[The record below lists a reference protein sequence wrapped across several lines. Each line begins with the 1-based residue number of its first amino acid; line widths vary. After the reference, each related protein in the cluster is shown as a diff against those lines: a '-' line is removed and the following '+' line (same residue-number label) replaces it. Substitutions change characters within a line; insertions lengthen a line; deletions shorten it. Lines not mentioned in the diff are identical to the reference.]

1 MLNKIKLCRL
11 PIPWATLARA
21 MDQAVM
27 QDLLTFTQLLTLE
40 LKD

>member
-27 QDLLTFTQLLTLE
+27 QDLTFTQFLTLE